1 MKIRHVFLV
10 AVLLGAL
17 VVGGCSTRVVTTS
30 GAAPLYTVT
39 AGGTGE
45 VAAPPDMAEMFF
57 GASVVAEDA
66 KSALSQASKTA
77 EDITAAVKNAGIPAE
92 DIQTANVSIW
102 PEQSGDGNSITITGY
117 RASVQVR
124 VKIRDIEAVGEV
136 ITAASEAGAN
146 EIGGPSFTLDDDADV
161 RNEAIELAI
170 ADARKRAEVMADAA
184 GKSLGE
190 IISVS
195 EANVSIPP
203 LYYDMGSRAAAE
215 AADVAIEPGQ
225 LDISSS
231 VTVVF
236 ELK

>member
-1 MKIRHVFLV
+1 MKTRYLFLAAALV
-10 AVLLGAL
+10 AAL
-17 VVGGCSTRVVTTS
+17 VLSGCTTRVVTTD

-39 AGGTGE
+39 AGGTGR
-45 VAAPPDMAEMFF
+45 VAAPPDMAEMYF
-57 GASVVAEDA
+57 GVSVVADDA
-66 KSALSQASKTA
+66 KSALGQASATA
-77 EDITAAVKNAGIPAE
+77 EEIAAAVKGAGVAEE
-92 DIQTANVSIW
+92 DIQTANVSVY
-102 PEQSGDGNSITITGY
+102 PEQSGEGGRITVTGY

-124 VKIRDIEAVGEV
+124 VKLRDIEAVGDV
-136 ITAASEAGAN
+136 ITAASDAGAN
-146 EIGGPSFTLDDDADV
+146 EIGGPTFTLSDDSDI

-170 ADARKRAEVMADAA
+170 ADARKRGEVMAKAA

-203 LYYDMGSRAAAE
+203 LYYDMDARAAAE
-215 AADVAIEPGQ
+215 SAVAIEPGQ
-225 LDISSS
+225 LDISTS